1 MGWGSISIRAWTGAI
16 AAAVFA
22 ACVVAPAVSRA
33 ADWIKDPQTGCA
45 TTNPFPNPS
54 ESIRWSGA
62 CADGKLEGRGTLV
75 WYRNGVETERNDG
88 TFRLG
93 EMDGYAVTRYPDGN
107 VVHGQYK
114 QGQRH
119 GSFMTIRAGG
129 EYVSASYADGRLA
142 AQRRLTPAQ
151 AQQWESRGGAQ
162 QIAQTAQPAAQ
173 AEIVASAAPPPAAS
187 EPVTGRTAVA
197 SPSRVLPPPP
207 KPAEAAGRP
216 LASASAAKPRSN
228 FTLGTQV
235 AEAIGSGDSTPP
247 QPIASQPAA
256 PQPAAPKPI
265 APKPAAP
272 QAIAPAAASPQRA
285 AAAATLPTLPQFSL
299 GSQVQ
304 DAIAGPST
312 LAATAPSPPTIAAN
326 LPALPAAQQAPQ
338 LVPQLVPQT
347 APQLAPQMVPQ
358 TAPRMVPQL
367 APQMVPQ
374 TAVSRA
380 PQPAPPQAVETLGPP
395 RGTPTAITQRRPPW
409 MNPGSGEAIALGPAL
424 PGNTPPPFPPTPMAS
439 AAPLPVGGGYYA
451 QAPAALPQAP
461 QPYAPA
467 AEISPAEASRLY
479 LAQRAAGA
487 LPGQQQTAALP
498 SYRALAPASPYAPG
512 QQQAQPLPAT
522 LPAAPAQT
530 VASLPPVAMP
540 GGGLYAAAGPEALFK
555 QGYQLEMSGRFRE
568 AEQTYE
574 QIMMNHSNTQTAMLA
589 NERLN
594 GLRRFTRET
603 GVRIAG
609 QPGAERQ
616 SQVVAV
622 NEPRL
627 LPGHAPQDPAYN
639 LPPPLSAGGTG
650 AGATAGEAGGGMAQN
665 LTNMT
670 VCTQKGLYDKEARWC
685 GIVRADDGR
694 RLAVEVRDVVLP
706 RFGSWSID
714 ASTCTGG
721 TSINWFSKGSMV
733 RVPRQC
739 MELKG

>member
-22 ACVVAPAVSRA
+22 AGLAAPAVSRA
-33 ADWIKDPQTGCA
+33 AEWIKDPQTGCA

-93 EMDGYAVTRYPDGN
+93 EMEGYAVTRYPDGN
-107 VVHGQYK
+107 VVHGQYR

-119 GSFMTIRAGG
+119 GSFMTVRAGG
-129 EYVSASYADGRLA
+129 EYVSASYADGRLT
-142 AQRRLTPAQ
+142 AQRRLTA
-151 AQQWESRGGAQ
+151 AEARDWERRGGAQ
-162 QIAQTAQPAAQ
+162 QIAQAAVPETAAIP
-173 AEIVASAAPPPAAS
+173 SAPPPAAS
-187 EPVTGRTAVA
+187 EPATGRTAVA

-207 KPAEAAGRP
+207 KPAEAPGKP
-216 LASASAAKPRSN
+216 LASASPAAKPRGN

-235 AEAIGSGDSTPP
+235 AEAIGSGDSAPP
-247 QPIASQPAA
+247 QPIAQQPPTPRPITPSAA
-256 PQPAAPKPI
+256 P
-265 APKPAAP
+265 
-272 QAIAPAAASPQRA
+272 PQRA
-285 AAAATLPTLPQFSL
+285 AAAPSLPTLPQFSL

-312 LAATAPSPPTIAAN
+312 LAATAPSAPTVAAN
-326 LPALPAAQQAPQ
+326 LPALPAQYAPQPIPQATQQAGQQAPVQ
-338 LVPQLVPQT
+338 AAQM
-347 APQLAPQMVPQ
+347 APMQAAQMAPVQARTQ
-358 TAPRMVPQL
+358 
-367 APQMVPQ
+367 
-374 TAVSRA
+374 
-380 PQPAPPQAVETLGPP
+380 APPQAVETPGPP
-395 RGTPTAITQRRPPW
+395 RGIPTAITQRRPPW
-409 MNPGSGEAIALGPAL
+409 MGAGAGDPIALGPAL
-424 PGNTPPPFPPTPMAS
+424 PGHTPPPLPPTPMAA
-439 AAPLPVGGGYYA
+439 AAPLPMGGGYQA
-451 QAPAALPQAP
+451 QAPAAPPPAA
-461 QPYAPA
+461 QPYPTGA

-479 LAQRAAGA
+479 LAARESGT
-487 LPGQQQTAALP
+487 LPGQQTAALP

-512 QQQAQPLPAT
+512 QQPAPASPAQP
-522 LPAAPAQT
+522 
-530 VASLPPVAMP
+530 VASPPPVAMP

-574 QIMMNHSNTQTAMLA
+574 QVMMNHSNTQTAMLA

-639 LPPPLSAGGTG
+639 LPPPLSTGGAG
-650 AGATAGEAGGGMAQN
+650 AGATAGETGGGTAQN

-694 RLAVEVRDVVLP
+694 RLAVEVRDVILP

>member
-1 MGWGSISIRAWTGAI
+1 MGWGSISIRTWTGAI

-22 ACVVAPAVSRA
+22 AGVAAPAVSRA

-45 TTNPFPNPS
+45 TTNPFPNPN
-54 ESIRWSGA
+54 EAIRWNGA
-62 CADGKLEGRGTLV
+62 CADGKLEGRGTLI

-88 TFRLG
+88 TFRAG
-93 EMDGYAVTRYPDGN
+93 EMEGYAVTRYPDGN
-107 VVHGQYK
+107 VVHGQYR

-129 EYVSASYADGRLA
+129 EHVAATYADGRLT
-142 AQRRLTPAQ
+142 AQRRLTPAE
-151 AQQWESRGGAQ
+151 ARDWERGGGVQ
-162 QIAQTAQPAAQ
+162 QIAQAAQPEIAA
-173 AEIVASAAPPPAAS
+173 AAAPPPAAG
-187 EPVTGRTAVA
+187 EPMTGRTAIS

-207 KPAEAAGRP
+207 KPAEAPGKP
-216 LASASAAKPRSN
+216 LSSAAKSKSN

-235 AEAIGSGDSTPP
+235 AEAIGSGDSSPPRPVAPQLPAP
-247 QPIASQPAA
+247 QPITPSATP
-256 PQPAAPKPI
+256 
-265 APKPAAP
+265 
-272 QAIAPAAASPQRA
+272 PQRA
-285 AAAATLPTLPQFSL
+285 AAAPSPPTLPRFSL
-299 GSQVQ
+299 GPQVQ

-326 LPALPAAQQAPQ
+326 LPALPAQYPPQPIPPATQQAGQQARQQAPQ
-338 LVPQLVPQT
+338 MAPQT
-347 APQLAPQMVPQ
+347 ALQ
-358 TAPRMVPQL
+358 TA
-367 APQMVPQ
+367 PQ

-395 RGTPTAITQRRPPW
+395 RGIPTAITQRRPPW
-409 MNPGSGEAIALGPAL
+409 MNPGAGEPIAFGPAL
-424 PGNTPPPFPPTPMAS
+424 PGHTPPPLPPTPMAA
-439 AAPLPVGGGYYA
+439 AAPHPPMGGGHYA
-451 QAPAALPQAP
+451 QAPAALPPALP
-461 QPYAPA
+461 PYPPA

-479 LAQRAAGA
+479 LAQREAGA
-487 LPGQQQTAALP
+487 LPGQRQTAALP
-498 SYRALAPASPYAPG
+498 SALPPTP
-512 QQQAQPLPAT
+512 
-522 LPAAPAQT
+522 PAAPSPAI
-530 VASLPPVAMP
+530 ASLPPVAMP
-540 GGGLYAAAGPEALFK
+540 GGGVYAAAGPEALFK

-568 AEQTYE
+568 AEQAYE
-574 QIMMNHSNTQTAMLA
+574 QIMMNHSNSQTAMLA

-609 QPGAERQ
+609 QPGGERQ

-639 LPPPLSAGGTG
+639 LPPPLSTGGAG

-685 GIVRADDGR
+685 GIVRADDGK
-694 RLAVEVRDVVLP
+694 RLAVEVRDVILP

-733 RVPRQC
+733 RVPRGC